1 MTIGSVLLIAAL
13 QTAGFFLLYLLLR
26 RRMQRSFDPVDMVKK
41 VKEELASIMV
51 ELNRT
56 TDQNIGVVEDKIQQ
70 LKELIETAEKRIALL
85 SRESRKQSA
94 GSEMYSRLAEQQK
107 LAQKQKPKPEHHREG
122 NLQEE
127 VIRLHREGFSPGVI
141 AGHVGT
147 AVGEVELIISVS
159 QRKS

>member
-1 MTIGSVLLIAAL
+1 MTTGSVLLIVAL
-13 QTAGFFLLYLLLR
+13 QTAGFFLLYLLLG
-26 RRMQRSFDPVDMVKK
+26 RRMQRRLDSADTVQK
-41 VKEELASIMV
+41 VKEELTSIMV

-70 LKELIETAEKRIALL
+70 LKELIATAEKRIALL

-94 GSEMYSRLAEQQK
+94 GTEVYSRLAEQQ
-107 LAQKQKPKPEHHREG
+107 LAQEKKPKPEQRREAG
-122 NLQEE
+122 LQEE

-147 AVGEVELIISVS
+147 TVGEVELIISVGR
-159 QRKS
+159 RKS